1 MVIVAVDPRMAPLSP
16 TGTALRAAFG
26 RFAGIH
32 AALLSMPVR
41 PLGYRHG
48 PTGRPSGR
56 SSRRAAPCAALE
68 QFQSENALSLVSS
81 GNGQKIRGGACAPPR
96 QPTSHQR
103 GGPFESAAPPAP
115 VWFLP
120 LGRARGFCCFSAAA
134 EPYRTGVYSM
144 LETSS
149 VASSLKMTGRRPSL
163 QLQMATPGVLI
174 QSP

>member
-1 MVIVAVDPRMAPLSP
+1 MFTESGCTLANKRRNNRITKKVCGVFRVIPERIAFEITQFKGVIPAKSAVIAAVDPRMVPLSP

-68 QFQSENALSLVSS
+68 QFHFEFALEAVVTRWIFMLYQ
-81 GNGQKIRGGACAPPR
+81 G
-96 QPTSHQR
+96 
-103 GGPFESAAPPAP
+103 E
-115 VWFLP
+115 
-120 LGRARGFCCFSAAA
+120 RAF
-134 EPYRTGVYSM
+134 
-144 LETSS
+144 
-149 VASSLKMTGRRPSL
+149 
-163 QLQMATPGVLI
+163 
-174 QSP
+174 